1 MIIFVQTLFFMEDL
15 SLQTINIGRIKSLTP
30 IVDEY
35 ALGNDFIIGEVSGR
49 RVEKSEILLS
59 MLRYPFRFDGFIIFF
74 LRRGHFR
81 VDLNLNTFELKEHSV
96 LMVVPGNIVKLSSP
110 VDSRLV
116 DTELIFALVSREFM
130 SGIRFDFNKVFQE
143 GLRMWDN
150 PCISLDGDDLKLA
163 EDYFNLARTIVVS
176 HRNNK
181 LEVMG
186 SLLTSFL
193 YVLVDF
199 WMARLSVAQKQESRS
214 SARMNQ
220 VFERFIALVTE
231 YHTTERGMAFYA
243 DKLCLT
249 PKYLSKLVKQAT
261 GRSAPDWIDSFV
273 ILEAKNLLKYSD
285 KTIKE
290 IVYTLHF
297 PNQSVFYKFFK
308 AHTGMTP
315 SEYRKG
321 E

>member
-1 MIIFVQTLFFMEDL
+1 MIIFVQTLLFMEDL
-15 SLQTINIGRIKSLTP
+15 SLQTINISRIKSLTP

-199 WMARLSVAQKQESRS
+199 WMARLSVVQKQESRS

-290 IVYTLHF
+290 IVFALHF

-321 E
+321 